1 MKCFIAFVST
11 IVCSAVFVPPI
22 PPKMTSTLKRLTPIR
37 KPSSVAL
44 NMEEPVRDA
53 LTNVVPAFAANLAL
67 LLAYVQTKEDLTADV
82 GNPLLS
88 ETLLI
93 AVITGLLPAILANTG
108 LVIAYIKIKDD
119 LNADV
124 VTEMKALKGEVA
136 KESAALKVEVA
147 KESATQG
154 KQLAA
159 QGEQL
164 VALAVE
170 VEKQLEVFNKNNQ
183 QFLGLLTSKIVTQ
196 DKAITLQDDSN
207 ALHKKQIQ

>member
-1 MKCFIAFVST
+1 M
-11 IVCSAVFVPPI
+11 
-22 PPKMTSTLKRLTPIR
+22 
-37 KPSSVAL
+37 
-44 NMEEPVRDA
+44 
-53 LTNVVPAFAANLAL
+53 
-67 LLAYVQTKEDLTADV
+67 
-82 GNPLLS
+82 
-88 ETLLI
+88 
-93 AVITGLLPAILANTG
+93 
-108 LVIAYIKIKDD
+108 IAYIKIKDD

>member
-1 MKCFIAFVST
+1 M
-11 IVCSAVFVPPI
+11 
-22 PPKMTSTLKRLTPIR
+22 
-37 KPSSVAL
+37 
-44 NMEEPVRDA
+44 
-53 LTNVVPAFAANLAL
+53 
-67 LLAYVQTKEDLTADV
+67 
-82 GNPLLS
+82 
-88 ETLLI
+88 
-93 AVITGLLPAILANTG
+93 
-108 LVIAYIKIKDD
+108 IAYIKIKDD

-136 KESAALKVEVA
+136 KESAALIVEVV
-147 KESATQG
+147 KQSATQG
-154 KQLAA
+154 NQLAT

-164 VALAVE
+164 VALTVE